1 MFGVILPELIDIL
14 EGMLFL
20 VKFTRAKKQVKLKTY
35 SDQLLQYYEPITI
48 YMEKLYFA
56 LLCSN

>member
-20 VKFTRAKKQVKLKTY
+20 VKFTRAKNKLNLKHTLTNFY
-35 SDQLLQYYEPITI
+35 SITN
-48 YMEKLYFA
+48 L
-56 LLCSN
+56 